1 MLRSR
6 AEYLVNRLIE
16 NQLTSS
22 ELDELLRS
30 MGNERALDDF
40 SDVLE
45 AYFNSLVEE
54 SETTDLPRQEPPA
67 TDSVPSGSQR
77 PALFGISRGSY
88 TRMAALLALALGFLG
103 ILYLIPYRAQQQ
115 KLSDSGK
122 QTPLAAHHE
131 EVVPR
136 GSRKSLRLADGT
148 YVKLNAE
155 SKMTFPVAFDN
166 KNRPVS
172 LQGEAYFDVAKDKNR
187 PFSISLDE
195 LKVCVLGTSF
205 NIKSYDADEEVAV
218 SVRSGRVSVSINSTS
233 LPAVILTRNEKL
245 IFNKRTEKYRIVR
258 QDVTPDYAWAD
269 GVLLFDHTPFSTVV
283 QTLER
288 CYDVE
293 IQVKDKSLLETSLTG
308 RHINENLVSALE
320 SICFAISAKYE
331 IKGRIVVIRK

>member
-16 NQLTSS
+16 NQLTPS

-45 AYFNSLVEE
+45 AYFTSLVEE
-54 SETTDLPRQEPPA
+54 SEAADVFRTEIPA
-67 TDSVPSGSQR
+67 PDTVPSGAQAKGR
-77 PALFGISRGSY
+77 FGVSWGNY
-88 TRMAALLALALGFLG
+88 TKMAALVALAIGFLG
-103 ILYLIPYRAQQQ
+103 ILYLIPYRARQQAVRNT
-115 KLSDSGK
+115 GK
-122 QTPLAAHHE
+122 QTPLVAHRE

-155 SKMTFPVAFDN
+155 SKMTFPAAFD
-166 KNRPVS
+166 KKSRPVS
-172 LQGEAYFDVAKDKNR
+172 LQGEAYFDVARDKQR
-187 PFSISLDE
+187 PFSITLDE
-195 LKVCVLGTSF
+195 LKVSVLGTSF
-205 NIKSYDADEEVAV
+205 NVKSYDADEDVAV

-233 LPAVILTRNEKL
+233 LPAVVLTRNEKL

-258 QDVTPDYAWAD
+258 QDVLPDYAWVD

-308 RHINENLVSALE
+308 RHLNENLVSALE